1 MASGGRD
8 RDGRDALMIVLD
20 WKCVK
25 SQIRNYR
32 KDEFKQLRSVVKN
45 LVEAGSDLSH
55 KDKLQKNAVHLLADW
70 RFLKEKA
77 EVNFLT
83 ESSLNVIENF

>member
-45 LVEAGSDLSH
+45 LVEAGSDLGH

-77 EVNFLT
+77 EVNLLT
-83 ESSLNVIENF
+83 VLLLNVIENF